1 MSRPSKSTPQR
12 RQAIVD
18 ALRKGN
24 GYEQA
29 ARTQGLTGETIRQWR
44 KADPQFA
51 ADCAAAEDWCADV
64 AENVL
69 YARGVKGETLALL
82 AWLRAH
88 RPNLYHRKL
97 VVTGDSEGGP
107 IMVDHEVNVT
117 ERVPRVLILPDN
129 SRLALTQE
137 EITAERLAIAV
148 ETRQDEDEVI
158 EGEAE

>member
-1 MSRPSKSTPQR
+1 M
-12 RQAIVD
+12 
-18 ALRKGN
+18 
-24 GYEQA
+24 
-29 ARTQGLTGETIRQWR
+29 
-44 KADPQFA
+44 
-51 ADCAAAEDWCADV
+51 
-64 AENVL
+64 
-69 YARGVKGETLALL
+69 
-82 AWLRAH
+82 
-88 RPNLYHRKL
+88 YHRKL

-107 IMVDHEVNVT
+107 IMVDHEVSVT